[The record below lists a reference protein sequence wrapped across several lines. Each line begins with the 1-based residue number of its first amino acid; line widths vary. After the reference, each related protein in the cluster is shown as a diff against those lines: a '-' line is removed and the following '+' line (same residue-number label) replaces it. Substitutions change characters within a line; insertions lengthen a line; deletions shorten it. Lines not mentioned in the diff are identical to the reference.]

1 MKGEKAQEINKKS
14 HSVIAIIQKMGYTR
28 EIEQKGVERHEFD
41 NCKRI
46 I

>member
-1 MKGEKAQEINKKS
+1 MKGEKAQEIHKNW
-14 HSVIAIIQKMGYTR
+14 HSAIAIMKKMGYTR
-28 EIEQKGVERHEFD
+28 EIEQKGVDRHEFD

>member
-1 MKGEKAQEINKKS
+1 MKGKKAQEIHKNS
-14 HSVIAIIQKMGYTR
+14 HSAIAIMKEMGYTR
-28 EIEQKGVERHEFD
+28 EIEHKGVERHEFD